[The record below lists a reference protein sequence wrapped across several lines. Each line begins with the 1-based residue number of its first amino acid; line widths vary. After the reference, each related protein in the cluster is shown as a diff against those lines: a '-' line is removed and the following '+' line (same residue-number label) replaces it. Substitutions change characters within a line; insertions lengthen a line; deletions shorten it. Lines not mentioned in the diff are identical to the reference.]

1 VNLFIIFQFDDVSG
15 IKKGQVFKKG
25 RLKVEGVGFKIRICS
40 ACQRLADLR
49 KNRLEDAIN
58 HFFSCVG
65 GLDEPQTARSNR
77 LFACGSEEQ
86 RDDSATQTNE
96 ILKEQLES
104 NDVKLKLSN
113 IQRRKLAKTGKKL
126 GRQRLMQY
134 ASIVTPDTLLSWHR
148 RLVALKYTAKRKIN
162 TERQEEMA
170 LIKELCVKF
179 AEENL
184 TWGYGRIQ
192 GALENLG
199 YTICEATVAN
209 ILKAAGILPAPER
222 MKKSNWTKHD
232 SAKMVD
238 RRCARRDVSAGALWA
253 A

>member
-1 VNLFIIFQFDDVSG
+1 
-15 IKKGQVFKKG
+15 
-25 RLKVEGVGFKIRICS
+25 
-40 ACQRLADLR
+40 
-49 KNRLEDAIN
+49 
-58 HFFSCVG
+58 
-65 GLDEPQTARSNR
+65 
-77 LFACGSEEQ
+77 
-86 RDDSATQTNE
+86 
-96 ILKEQLES
+96 
-104 NDVKLKLSN
+104 
-113 IQRRKLAKTGKKL
+113 
-126 GRQRLMQY
+126 
-134 ASIVTPDTLLSWHR
+134 
-148 RLVALKYTAKRKIN
+148 
-162 TERQEEMA
+162 MA
-170 LIKELCVKF
+170 LIKELFVKF

>member
-1 VNLFIIFQFDDVSG
+1 MNLFIIFQFDDVSG

-58 HFFSCVG
+58 HIVFECRLRLGISCVG

-113 IQRRKLAKTGKKL
+113 TQRRKLAKAGEKL
-126 GRQRLMQY
+126 GRKGLMQ
-134 ASIVTPDTLLSWHR
+134 
-148 RLVALKYTAKRKIN
+148 
-162 TERQEEMA
+162 
-170 LIKELCVKF
+170 
-179 AEENL
+179 
-184 TWGYGRIQ
+184 
-192 GALENLG
+192 
-199 YTICEATVAN
+199 
-209 ILKAAGILPAPER
+209 
-222 MKKSNWTKHD
+222 
-232 SAKMVD
+232 
-238 RRCARRDVSAGALWA
+238 
-253 A
+253 